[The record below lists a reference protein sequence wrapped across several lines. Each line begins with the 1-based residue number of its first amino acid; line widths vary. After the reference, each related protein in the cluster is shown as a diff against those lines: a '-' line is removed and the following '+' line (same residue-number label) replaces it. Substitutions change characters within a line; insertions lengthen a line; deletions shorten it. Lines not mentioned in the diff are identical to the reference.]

1 MPTRKMPP
9 ARRSPVKG
17 GDRTIDQTVEAV
29 LKELERLG
37 TKSTLDAMPRY
48 GILADRA
55 YGVSM
60 ANIQLVAKRFGPSHE
75 LALALWETG
84 WYEARLAASMI
95 DEPGLVTPG
104 QMERWCRDFDN
115 WAVCDTVCFKLFD
128 QSSHA
133 WRKVA
138 QWSDRQGEFQRRAS
152 YALLASLA
160 LHDKKAAE
168 AQFLECL
175 PLLER
180 GATDNRNFV
189 KKAVVW
195 ALRGIGGRTPTL
207 HAAVLNLTQRLGNSP
222 EAAAKWVGRVTRK
235 ELTGPVAMR
244 RLETQKKRSS
254 APTSKHTRRT
264 HG

>member
-1 MPTRKMPP
+1 MP
-9 ARRSPVKG
+9 ARKTKPVRKSPVKP
-17 GDRTIDQTVEAV
+17 GDQTIDQVVETV
-29 LKELERLG
+29 LKELQRLS
-37 TKSTLDAMPRY
+37 TKSTLDGMARY
-48 GILADRA
+48 GIFADKA

-75 LALALWETG
+75 LALALWETE

-95 DEPGLVTPG
+95 DEPNLVTPA
-104 QMERWCRDFDN
+104 QMEKWCRDFDN
-115 WAVCDTVCFKLFD
+115 WGVCDTVCFKLFD
-128 QSSHA
+128 QSPHA

-152 YALLASLA
+152 FALLACLA
-160 LHDKKAAE
+160 LHDKKAPE

-189 KKAVVW
+189 KKAIVW
-195 ALRGIGGRTPTL
+195 ALRGIGGRTPML
-207 HAAVLNLTQRLGNSP
+207 HAAVLSLAQRLNNSP
-222 EAAAKWVGRVTRK
+222 EAAAKWIGRETRK

-254 APTSKHTRRT
+254 APTSKNAGKT